1 MRRAVTLTSLLLTTA
16 SCGGGG
22 GSSSSSAD
30 AESLT
35 VVVNAPFSRSTYI
48 GDSIARG
55 AELGAARA
63 GVIQTE
69 NGNYRLHIRRLDN
82 ALSPR
87 RAVANVRRAV
97 ADGAIAVVDEG
108 TGVDASWEIAERDE
122 LPLAIT
128 YQGGRGLVD
137 ADARPNV
144 FRIAPTDRGISFRL
158 AEYLIP
164 KGLRVALMTDDS
176 GYGQEGRAALA
187 KSFGANPEAVAARLE
202 LPSAAPDLAPQLLR
216 ARRSG
221 ATALLVWAQPATIAK
236 VLTAARS
243 RGWDVPV
250 YTAPSG
256 ADPLLRQQLA
266 DHPDWVDGLVFA
278 GGRMTAEL
286 GPEAWNAFQTQFES
300 SFGADLVGVR
310 TSDGERVVQ
319 PPEYAMYSYD
329 FVNVLAAALR
339 QAGGAADRGALLDAL
354 NEVTVRGANGD
365 ERGFNLHSHEGVVD
379 DDVYF
384 ARFDDMTFAPVKD
397 DPLSSTLP
405 VIDQLR

>member
-1 MRRAVTLTSLLLTTA
+1 
-16 SCGGGG
+16 
-22 GSSSSSAD
+22 
-30 AESLT
+30 

-48 GDSIARG
+48 GDTIARG
-55 AELGAARA
+55 AELAANQA
-63 GVIQTE
+63 GVIETGD
-69 NGNYRLHIRRLDN
+69 GNYRLRVRRLDN

-108 TGVDASWEIAERDE
+108 TGVDASWEIAERSD
-122 LPLAIT
+122 LPIGIT

-137 ADARPNV
+137 PDTRPNV
-144 FRIAPTDRGISFRL
+144 FRIAPTDRGISYRL
-158 AEYLIP
+158 AEYMIP

-187 KSFGANPEAVAARLE
+187 RSFGSNPEAVAARLQ
-202 LPSAAPDLAPQLLR
+202 LPAAAADLSPQVLR

-236 VLTAARS
+236 VLTAART

-250 YTAPSG
+250 YTPPSG
-256 ADPLLRQQLA
+256 ADPLVRQQLA
-266 DHPDWVDGLVFA
+266 DHPEWVDGLVFA

-300 SFGADLVGVR
+300 SFGADPVGVR

-329 FVNVLAAALR
+329 FVRVLAAALR
-339 QAGGAADRGALLDAL
+339 QAGGVSDRGKVLDAL

-405 VIDQLR
+405 VINQVQ